1 MNWRNAFFAG
11 LIRLR
16 SFAGRGLF
24 HRSPRISG
32 GGSDTAPITRQT
44 QPPSL
49 PPQLGQTLQPRGL
62 SPELLKLRFH
72 YEAAQN
78 EDGTFSLPVSP
89 KEMVLIGRAIRV
101 CNREPRAIA
110 RYMQAHLNLNRGH

>member
-16 SFAGRGLF
+16 SFAGRGFFRIYL
-24 HRSPRISG
+24 RISG
-32 GGSDTAPITRQT
+32 GGSAIAPITRQT
-44 QPPSL
+44 QTPSL
-49 PPQLGQTLQPRGL
+49 PPQLALETVIH
-62 SPELLKLRFH
+62 K
-72 YEAAQN
+72 
-78 EDGTFSLPVSP
+78 
-89 KEMVLIGRAIRV
+89 RAIRV

>member
-1 MNWRNAFFAG
+1 MTWLA
-11 LIRLR
+11 
-16 SFAGRGLF
+16 SFAKTLSRRLATASRGF
-24 HRSPRISG
+24 IQSRQSRGISG
-32 GGSDTAPITRQT
+32 PAPITRQT
-44 QPPSL
+44 QTPSL

>member
-16 SFAGRGLF
+16 SFAGRGFF

-44 QPPSL
+44 QTPSY
-49 PPQLGQTLQPRGL
+49 PPQLALETVIHKR
-62 SPELLKLRFH
+62 
-72 YEAAQN
+72 AQR
-78 EDGTFSLPVSP
+78 T
-89 KEMVLIGRAIRV
+89 
-101 CNREPRAIA
+101 CNRDRDLVA
-110 RYMQAHLNLNRGH
+110 RYVRTQTILSKGR